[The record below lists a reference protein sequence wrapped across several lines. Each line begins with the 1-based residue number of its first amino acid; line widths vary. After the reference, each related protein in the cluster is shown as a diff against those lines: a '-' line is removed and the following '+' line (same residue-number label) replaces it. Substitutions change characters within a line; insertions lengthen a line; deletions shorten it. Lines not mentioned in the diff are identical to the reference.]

1 MSYTHRFQNP
11 YRRTER
17 RSFKLPDTGCDCVPW
32 VVCEHHPL
40 YPDVQKLVHEHYGF
54 PRMVRNDLF
63 DVLFP
68 DSPVEVTPYIPLE

>member
-1 MSYTHRFQNP
+1 
-11 YRRTER
+11 
-17 RSFKLPDTGCDCVPW
+17 

-68 DSPVEVTPYIPLE
+68 DSPVEVTPYIPME